1 MEIRISSFIV
11 EDRSQI
17 WTRFCDLIKRPFIP
31 CTIIGGS
38 LEVSE
43 TRISF
48 CPLLSSARFRE
59 TGINVGNLYIFLPY
73 PFFIP
78 DFYSIIRSRKSWYDR
93 LRGIGSS
100 MVGRAIRSTR
110 YWNLAENPRDLWT
123 NIEEKLPGEIA
134 KLDRNLS
141 SGLLWKI
148 FRCNFE

>member
-78 DFYSIIRSRKSWYDR
+78 DFYSIYSFTEELVRSLKGDRIVYGRTRHSLDTILKLGWKSS
-93 LRGIGSS
+93 GSLNE
-100 MVGRAIRSTR
+100 
-110 YWNLAENPRDLWT
+110 YW
-123 NIEEKLPGEIA
+123 KLSGEIA